1 MLAREFNVGVAH
13 PVVPRQCIST
23 AERLLLCTQVAV
35 HFLLFGVVDRVLMPG
50 QVVRPREDGVARL
63 AGAGV
68 DAIAAVRSGL
78 AVEQAGSHAA
88 VVVVLLLLLTST
100 AQGVRL
106 PVTLAL
112 VLLEQTRRLES

>member
-1 MLAREFNVGVAH
+1 MAH
-13 PVVPRQCIST
+13 PVVSRQCIGT
-23 AERLLLCTQVAV
+23 AKGLLLRTQVAV
-35 HFLLFGVVDRVLMPG
+35 HFLLLGVVDRVLMPG
-50 QVVRPREDGVARL
+50 QVVRSREDGVAGL

-88 VVVVLLLLLTST
+88 VVVVLLLLLLLLLTST

-112 VLLEQTRRLES
+112 VLLE